1 MKFTAHID
9 ENDSI
14 QTVKEHCVSVSELS
28 SKMLEKVNLKKTAKI
43 AGLLHDAGKCT
54 EDFNKYINDSHMHKN
69 VKKGRP
75 N

>member
-28 SKMLEKVNLKKTAKI
+28 SKMLEKVTLKKTAEI